1 MEKVRCSIN
10 LRPWSIWQLCH
21 LLGFRHS
28 VLRCC
33 PKSMATQTRQV
44 EVHLSATIPHD
55 PWNND
60 DPRDWHSHVR
70 GGGSRFGY
78 QDSAS
83 PQHGFKEGD
92 RPGATDHNTTI
103 SPTATCSHCA
113 STRTRPLQWGRRL
126 GGFVGSVAGAAGGAV
141 AGCLGAPRLSTQPLQ
156 WVSLVSSAVIG
167 GIAAGAAGCRSGA
180 SLGDLLDDRI
190 LPNHRCLDCAKRF
203 NHPMP

>member
-1 MEKVRCSIN
+1 MNAE
-10 LRPWSIWQLCH
+10 
-21 LLGFRHS
+21 
-28 VLRCC
+28 
-33 PKSMATQTRQV
+33 
-44 EVHLSATIPHD
+44 IPLD

-60 DPRDWHSHVR
+60 DPSDWHTDVPGDGR
-70 GGGSRFGY
+70 RFGY

-83 PQHGFKEGD
+83 HRQGFKEDD
-92 RPGATDHNTTI
+92 RPGTTHHNT
-103 SPTATCSHCA
+103 SQPATATCPHCA

-126 GGFVGSVAGAAGGAV
+126 GGVVGSVAGAAGGVV
-141 AGCLGAPRLSTQPLQ
+141 AGCVGAPRLPTQPLQ

-203 NHPMP
+203 NHPTP

>member
-1 MEKVRCSIN
+1 M
-10 LRPWSIWQLCH
+10 
-21 LLGFRHS
+21 
-28 VLRCC
+28 
-33 PKSMATQTRQV
+33 
-44 EVHLSATIPHD
+44 SASIPHD

-60 DPRDWHSHVR
+60 DPSDWHSHVP
-70 GGGSRFGY
+70 GVGSRFGY

-83 PQHGFKEGD
+83 PQYGFKEGD
-92 RPGATDHNTTI
+92 RPGATDHNTTH

-126 GGFVGSVAGAAGGAV
+126 GGFVGSVAGAAGGAGGAV

>member
-1 MEKVRCSIN
+1 
-10 LRPWSIWQLCH
+10 
-21 LLGFRHS
+21 
-28 VLRCC
+28 
-33 PKSMATQTRQV
+33 MATQTRQV

-103 SPTATCSHCA
+103 SPTATCSHC
-113 STRTRPLQWGRRL
+113 
-126 GGFVGSVAGAAGGAV
+126 
-141 AGCLGAPRLSTQPLQ
+141 
-156 WVSLVSSAVIG
+156 VSSAVIG
-167 GIAAGAAGCRSGA
+167 GIAAGAAGCRSGS

-190 LPNHRCLDCAKRF
+190 LPVNGCRETLFSGCEDAISSVGGVWS
-203 NHPMP
+203 